1 MNRIRSKL
9 FRWAA
14 TVAAALLLW
23 TLRTAPALAG
33 NDSNLTIRHAVAAG
47 TSTFVGFGP
56 VGPGCDAT
64 TAGADCTFFT
74 STFTASGKSEPGGPF
89 TQTGTSTVFFGAG
102 GSNLTFAGSVVT
114 SVGAPVGFC
123 SPTFLTAQTKY
134 ANGTIDLNATGTV
147 CCTASPPSSPIAVCG
162 PLPIGPPS
170 TTNESG
176 TCTSGTGK
184 YAGIQCSTESTA
196 STTDGVHFLSRG
208 ETLSTK

>member
-64 TAGADCTFFT
+64 TAGADCT
-74 STFTASGKSEPGGPF
+74 SLLQPSRLAESLSQGGLLLKQARPRCSSERADR
-89 TQTGTSTVFFGAG
+89 T
-102 GSNLTFAGSVVT
+102 
-114 SVGAPVGFC
+114 
-123 SPTFLTAQTKY
+123 
-134 ANGTIDLNATGTV
+134 
-147 CCTASPPSSPIAVCG
+147 
-162 PLPIGPPS
+162 
-170 TTNESG
+170 
-176 TCTSGTGK
+176 
-184 YAGIQCSTESTA
+184 
-196 STTDGVHFLSRG
+196 
-208 ETLSTK
+208 